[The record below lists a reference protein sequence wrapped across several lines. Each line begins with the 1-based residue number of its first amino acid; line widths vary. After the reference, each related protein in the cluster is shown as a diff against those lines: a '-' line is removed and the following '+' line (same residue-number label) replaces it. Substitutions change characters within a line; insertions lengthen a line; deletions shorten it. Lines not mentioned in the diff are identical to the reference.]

1 MITLEQILNSQSS
14 ILKGKHIKLV
24 RHKDSREQYRDV
36 IKDKNALLD
45 YQKIQKKDVFK
56 GCDYIISF
64 IGMARRRSVMFGV
77 FKVNGCAEIDGL
89 FHYDLERVT
98 EFEGLVDRLVV
109 DWGGNAISWHQWYDR
124 QPKEVIELLPQGY
137 IGGFPGLLNFV
148 LAYNELKQL
157 INNPEANYDWQNHL
171 SAVNGVYM
179 ILDGNTGMQYIGSA
193 NGQNGI
199 WQRWSDYAVSGH
211 GGNKE
216 LISLHS
222 NEPDYY
228 CHFRFSVLQTLP
240 SNITQREIIAVEAL
254 YKEKFGSRA
263 HGLNRN

>member
-1 MITLEQILNSQSS
+1 M
-14 ILKGKHIKLV
+14 
-24 RHKDSREQYRDV
+24 
-36 IKDKNALLD
+36 
-45 YQKIQKKDVFK
+45 
-56 GCDYIISF
+56 
-64 IGMARRRSVMFGV
+64 
-77 FKVNGCAEIDGL
+77 
-89 FHYDLERVT
+89 
-98 EFEGLVDRLVV
+98 
-109 DWGGNAISWHQWYDR
+109 
-124 QPKEVIELLPQGY
+124 
-137 IGGFPGLLNFV
+137 